1 MFEINHNEASTG
13 GGIIPIGEY
22 EVIIK
27 SALEDV
33 TKGGTPYIN
42 VPMIIRNDIE
52 QPYKNAYIWHSIWH
66 VKEPKDA
73 DKACGGYSSYG
84 IQTISKAAGLQNGK
98 KYADLQAWG
107 ADLKSK
113 LIRVSVKHEE
123 YQGNTQVKVKYCSET
138 KYPVCNHVYKT
149 APAAPVASAQSPE
162 LGFYPMDNDDE
173 LPF

>member
-13 GGIIPIGEY
+13 EKIMPVGEY

-33 TKGGTPYIN
+33 TKGGASYIN
-42 VPMIIRNDIE
+42 VPLIVRNDIE
-52 QPYKNAYIWHSIWH
+52 QPYKNAYIWHSIWQ

-73 DKACGGYSSYG
+73 DKACGGYSSFG
-84 IQTISKAAGLQNGK
+84 IQSISKAANLENGK
-98 KYADLQAWG
+98 KFADLTAWG
-107 ADLKSK
+107 TELKGK

-123 YQGNTQVKVKYCSET
+123 YNGNKQVKVKFCSET
-138 KYPVCNHVYKT
+138 KFPVCNHVYKT
-149 APAAPVASAQSPE
+149 APAAFGIQGQLPDDIV
-162 LGFYPMDNDDE
+162 DDE

>member
-1 MFEINHNEASTG
+1 MRLITRSTG

-98 KYADLQAWG
+98 KYTCVGIQTHPG
-107 ADLKSK
+107 
-113 LIRVSVKHEE
+113 VSEARGVPRKHR
-123 YQGNTQVKVKYCSET
+123 
-138 KYPVCNHVYKT
+138 
-149 APAAPVASAQSPE
+149 
-162 LGFYPMDNDDE
+162 
-173 LPF
+173 